1 LAAQV
6 TVLLDT
12 AIIIDALRRLPP
24 AVALLK
30 ALTDKPRISVVSI
43 SELRDGQRGDSEARQ
58 IDAVLAS
65 AVLHDVTKEIAE
77 ISGDL
82 MRRFRRSHGLATAD
96 ALIAATAIH
105 HKLQLVTLNLKHF
118 PMFPDLARPY

>member
-1 LAAQV
+1 M

-12 AIIIDALRRLPP
+12 AIIIDALRRVPP
-24 AVALLK
+24 AVALVE
-30 ALTDKPRISVVSI
+30 ALAGQPRISVVSI
-43 SELRDGQRGDSEARQ
+43 SELRDGQRGAREAQQ
-58 IDAVLAS
+58 IDALLAT
-65 AVLHDVTKEIAE
+65 AIILDVTQDIAE

-82 MRRFRRSHGLATAD
+82 MRRFRKSHGLATAD

-105 HKLQLVTLNLKHF
+105 HKLQFATLNLKHF